1 MLPKT
6 RHVYDVPKAT
16 SGYTA
21 HTKGRNHSAQAT
33 MGYRT
38 ERANAML
45 PMTDSR
51 THPGACIE
59 LLYEEYQRP
68 VLAYLTRLVS
78 DREAAEDLCQ
88 ETFIKAMRGWE
99 GRDPTASVA
108 AWIYRI
114 ATNTAYDFLRRR
126 RRIRF
131 MPLLDIDSPPT
142 GSHSMESR
150 LDEEEPVQQALAQ
163 LPAMYRLPLVL
174 HSCEGR
180 STQEIADAMGVSNSA
195 IKTRL
200 FRARERFRE
209 VYQA

>member
-6 RHVYDVPKAT
+6 EGRAH
-16 SGYTA
+16 SGAY
-21 HTKGRNHSAQAT
+21 
-33 MGYRT
+33 
-38 ERANAML
+38 
-45 PMTDSR
+45 
-51 THPGACIE
+51 IE

-78 DREAAEDLCQ
+78 DRETAEDLCQ

-99 GRDPTASVA
+99 GRDSSASVG
-108 AWIYRI
+108 AWLYRI
-114 ATNTAYDFLRRR
+114 ATNTAYDYLRRR

-131 MPLLDIDSPPT
+131 TPLLDVDHPPAGAHT
-142 GSHSMESR
+142 MESR
-150 LDEEEPVQQALAQ
+150 VDEEEPVQRALAQ

-180 STQEIADAMGVSNSA
+180 STQEIADALGCSNSA
-195 IKTRL
+195 VKTRL

-209 VYQA
+209 VYQS